1 MKIANWLLPALGIL
15 GLTSCNKAPKI
26 TEQKQPNFVIIFCDD
41 MGYGD
46 LGSYGHPTIHTPNL
60 DKMADEGQKWTN
72 FYVSSS
78 VCTPSRA
85 GIMTG
90 RLPIRNGM
98 CSDNHRVIFPESK
111 GGLPESEITFA
122 KILQQNGYATGIIGK
137 WHLGHEPQFLP
148 TSHGFDYFYGLKYSN
163 DMDRDPDVDYYEACR
178 HPKQEYFNISLYR
191 NGEIVQQQA
200 TQADLTKNYTNEAI
214 SFIERNKD
222 KPFALYLAHAMPH
235 VPLFRS
241 KEFEDT
247 SKRGRYGDVIE
258 ELDWSVGE
266 VLNAIKANNLD
277 QNTLVVFTSDN
288 GPWLNF
294 GLHGGSAGL
303 LSEGKGSTWEGGMRV
318 PGIFWGPGIVKPQEV
333 MEIGSTLDLLPTF
346 CSLSGISLS
355 NDRIYDGYDLSPILK
370 GSRQAVRDE
379 IFYYRGTR
387 IFAIRKGK
395 YKAHFITKSGYGNDR
410 KVVHETPLLFDLEQ
424 DPSEKF
430 DVAAEHPEII
440 EEIKQLV
447 ETHKSTLKPVIN
459 QLDLY

>member
-1 MKIANWLLPALGIL
+1 MPEPA
-15 GLTSCNKAPKI
+15 K
-26 TEQKQPNFVIIFCDD
+26 QQPNFVVIFCDD

-46 LGSYGHPTIHTPNL
+46 LGTFGHPTILTPNL
-60 DKMADEGQKWTN
+60 DKMAAEGQKWTN

-98 CSDNHRVIFPESK
+98 CSDKHRVIFPESK
-111 GGLPESEITFA
+111 GGLPESELTFA

-137 WHLGHEPQFLP
+137 WHLGHQPQFLP
-148 TSHGFDYFYGLKYSN
+148 TSHGFDYFFGLKYSN
-163 DMDRDPDVDYYEACR
+163 DMDRDPNIDYYEACR
-178 HPKQEYFNISLYR
+178 NPKQEYFNISLYR

-200 TQADLTKNYTNEAI
+200 TQADLTKNYTKEAI
-214 SFIERNKD
+214 SFIERNKE

-266 VLNAIKANNLD
+266 VLKALKANKLD

-288 GPWLNF
+288 GPWLSF

-303 LSEGKGSTWEGGMRV
+303 LTEGKGSTWEGGMRV

-346 CSLSGISLS
+346 CSLSGIELPT
-355 NDRIYDGYDLSPILK
+355 DRVYDGYDLSPILK
-370 GSRQAVRDE
+370 GSKQTVLDE

-387 IFAIRKGK
+387 IFAVRKGK
-395 YKAHFITKSGYGNDR
+395 YKAHFITKSGYGSDPE
-410 KVVHETPLLFDLEQ
+410 VVHEMPLLFDLEE

-430 DVAAEHPEII
+430 DIAADHPEVI
-440 EEIKQLV
+440 EAIKSLV
-447 ETHKSTLKPVIN
+447 ETHQKTLTQVVN

>member
-1 MKIANWLLPALGIL
+1 MKINVLILLFAIFISISAC
-15 GLTSCNKAPKI
+15 TVSEENKNTP
-26 TEQKQPNFVIIFCDD
+26 PNYVVIFCDD

-46 LGSYGHPTIHTPNL
+46 LGVYGHPTIRTPNL

-163 DMDRDPDVDYYEACR
+163 DMDRDPNIDYWESCR
-178 HPKQEYFNISLYR
+178 YPEQEYFQISLYQ
-191 NGEIVQQQA
+191 NNEIIQEQAVQ
-200 TQADLTKNYTNEAI
+200 TELTKNYTREAVAY
-214 SFIERNKD
+214 IEKNKE

-241 KEFEDT
+241 EEFEGA

-258 ELDWSVGE
+258 ELDWSVGQ
-266 VLNAIKANNLD
+266 VLKAIKDNGLAD
-277 QNTLVVFTSDN
+277 NTIVVFTSDN
-288 GPWLNF
+288 GPWLTF
-294 GLHGGSAGL
+294 DTHGGTAGL
-303 LSEGKGSTWEGGMRV
+303 LTGGKGSTYEGGMRV
-318 PGIFWGPGIVKPQEV
+318 PAIFWGPGIVKPGVV
-333 MEIGSTLDLLPTF
+333 MEMGSTLDLFPTF
-346 CSLSGISLS
+346 CAQSGIPLPQ
-355 NDRIYDGYDLSPILK
+355 DRIYDGNDLTPLLR
-370 GSRQAVRDE
+370 GGNEPVRNE
-379 IFYYRGTR
+379 IFYYRGTK
-387 IFAIRKGK
+387 IYAVRKGK
-395 YKAHFITKSGYGNDR
+395 YKAHFLTKSGYGGDPL
-410 KVVHETPLLFDLEQ
+410 VDHETPLLYDLEV

-430 DVAAEHPEII
+430 NIADKYPEVIQ
-440 EEIKQLV
+440 EINALV
-447 ETHKSTLKPVIN
+447 EAHKKTLKPVTN